1 MGVLFINNDISIK
14 WLQRIH
20 RVIERVRFTGA
31 FLQKCKLYK
40 RKAFEHFTSGNFQN
54 RKVNF
59 IITKRNEKVLV
70 FGK

>member
-40 RKAFEHFTSGNFQN
+40 RKASEHFTGVIFQN